1 MDFARTVV
9 ARVELRCLHHR
20 LTHKHTAAGGAGVG
34 GYSHVYRWGV
44 SRAAVSVGV
53 QVVKRAVELLVGRL
67 QQGRRAAAQRAW
79 GAAS

>member
-20 LTHKHTAAGGAGVG
+20 LTHKHTAAGG